1 MHYWEHPYIRIC
13 ALTAL
18 SNVIDIIYL
27 RHCITTIECICQPC
41 FTVYHISKGENCYK
55 WISEWI
61 CWMPAGMNY
70 ANVDSHAII
79 NNKHSSVNH
88 LTTLNSAFHEIPL

>member
-1 MHYWEHPYIRIC
+1 
-13 ALTAL
+13 
-18 SNVIDIIYL
+18 
-27 RHCITTIECICQPC
+27 
-41 FTVYHISKGENCYK
+41 
-55 WISEWI
+55 
-61 CWMPAGMNY
+61 MPAGMNY